1 MCLFSAPSKPYTIHT
16 LSLVRPVNPTVG
28 RVLPLSLF
36 RFHSC
41 SCPLSHL
48 RCCPCFRSRSRRRLC
63 SRPSL
68 VPPLPSALP
77 ISVPVPV
84 TVFAPSPSP
93 SLFPFA
99 PSRHASDL
107 VPPSR
112 YNARARAPGVG
123 NGLLAACKRQ
133 RWKRQRWKRQRLSAE
148 MMSRADRE
156 KEPIVKHN
164 KIAAEDVLLQFPRLD
179 AENRGSISLNCAPI
193 LNLLLADGP
202 LSSPSTRFP

>member
-1 MCLFSAPSKPYTIHT
+1 M
-16 LSLVRPVNPTVG
+16 
-28 RVLPLSLF
+28 
-36 RFHSC
+36 
-41 SCPLSHL
+41 
-48 RCCPCFRSRSRRRLC
+48 
-63 SRPSL
+63 
-68 VPPLPSALP
+68 PPLPSALP

-107 VPPSR
+107 VSPSR
-112 YNARARAPGVG
+112 YNVRARAPGVG

-133 RWKRQRWKRQRLSAE
+133 RLSVE

-156 KEPIVKHN
+156 KAPIVKHN
-164 KIAAEDVLLQFPRLD
+164 KIAAEDVPLPFPRLD

>member
-1 MCLFSAPSKPYTIHT
+1 MCLFSAPSKPYTNHT

-28 RVLPLSLF
+28 RVLPLSF
-36 RFHSC
+36 SRFHSC

-48 RCCPCFRSRSRRRLC
+48 RCCPCFRSRSRRHLY

-133 RWKRQRWKRQRLSAE
+133 RPSAE

-156 KEPIVKHN
+156 KAPIVKHN
-164 KIAAEDVLLQFPRLD
+164 KIAAEDVLRPFPRLD
-179 AENRGSISLNCAPI
+179 AENQGSISLNCAPI
-193 LNLLLADGP
+193 LNLLLADGL

>member
-1 MCLFSAPSKPYTIHT
+1 MCLFSAPSKPYTNHT

-28 RVLPLSLF
+28 RVLPLSF
-36 RFHSC
+36 SRFHSC
-41 SCPLSHL
+41 SCPFSHL

-133 RWKRQRWKRQRLSAE
+133 RLSAE

-156 KEPIVKHN
+156 KAPIVKHN
-164 KIAAEDVLLQFPRLD
+164 KNRRRRRATSVLSARCRESGECISKRCSHTESVTCRRPPLLSIHPLSMMIAA
-179 AENRGSISLNCAPI
+179 
-193 LNLLLADGP
+193 
-202 LSSPSTRFP
+202 

>member
-1 MCLFSAPSKPYTIHT
+1 MCLFSAPSKPYTNHT
-16 LSLVRPVNPTVG
+16 LSLVRAVNPTVC
-28 RVLPLSLF
+28 RVLPLSFF

-48 RCCPCFRSRSRRRLC
+48 HCCPCFRSRSRRRSC

-112 YNARARAPGVG
+112 HNARARAPGVG

-133 RWKRQRWKRQRLSAE
+133 RLSAEE

-156 KEPIVKHN
+156 KAPIVKHN
-164 KIAAEDVLLQFPRLD
+164 KTAAEDVLLPFPRLD

-193 LNLLLADGP
+193 LNLLLIADGP
-202 LSSPSTRFP
+202 FSSPSTRFP

>member
-1 MCLFSAPSKPYTIHT
+1 MCLFSAPSKPYTNHT

-28 RVLPLSLF
+28 RVLPLSFF
-36 RFHSC
+36 RFKSC

-48 RCCPCFRSRSRRRLC
+48 PCCPCFRSPSRRRCLC

-77 ISVPVPV
+77 TSVPVPV
-84 TVFAPSPSP
+84 PVFAPSPSP

-133 RWKRQRWKRQRLSAE
+133 RLSAE

-156 KEPIVKHN
+156 KAPIVKHN
-164 KIAAEDVLLQFPRLD
+164 KIAAEDVLLPFPRLD

-193 LNLLLADGP
+193 LNRLLADGP
-202 LSSPSTRFP
+202 LSSPSTRFQ

>member
-1 MCLFSAPSKPYTIHT
+1 MCLFSAPSKPYTNHT
-16 LSLVRPVNPTVG
+16 LSLVRHVNPTVG
-28 RVLPLSLF
+28 RVLPLSFF

-41 SCPLSHL
+41 SCALSHL
-48 RCCPCFRSRSRRRLC
+48 RCCPCFRSRSRRRSC

-133 RWKRQRWKRQRLSAE
+133 RLSAE
-148 MMSRADRE
+148 MVSRADRE
-156 KEPIVKHN
+156 KAPIVKHN
-164 KIAAEDVLLQFPRLD
+164 KIAAEDVLLPFPRLD
-179 AENRGSISLNCAPI
+179 VENRGSIFLNCAPI

>member
-1 MCLFSAPSKPYTIHT
+1 MCLFPAPSTPYTNHT

-28 RVLPLSLF
+28 RVLPLSFF

-48 RCCPCFRSRSRRRLC
+48 PCCPCFRSRSRRRL
-63 SRPSL
+63 S
-68 VPPLPSALP
+68 PLPSALP

-93 SLFPFA
+93 SPSLFPFA
-99 PSRHASDL
+99 PSRHASDP

-123 NGLLAACKRQ
+123 NVLLAAC
-133 RWKRQRWKRQRLSAE
+133 KRQRLSAE

-156 KEPIVKHN
+156 KAPIVKHN
-164 KIAAEDVLLQFPRLD
+164 RIAAEDVLLPFPRLD
-179 AENRGSISLNCAPI
+179 AENRGSIYLNCAPI

>member
-1 MCLFSAPSKPYTIHT
+1 MCLFSAPSKPYTNHT
-16 LSLVRPVNPTVG
+16 LSLVRPVNPTVA
-28 RVLPLSLF
+28 RVLLF
-36 RFHSC
+36 SRFHSC
-41 SCPLSHL
+41 SCPLSYL

-68 VPPLPSALP
+68 MPPLPSALP

-99 PSRHASDL
+99 PSRHTSDL

-123 NGLLAACKRQ
+123 NGLLAACKCQ
-133 RWKRQRWKRQRLSAE
+133 RPSAE

-156 KEPIVKHN
+156 KAPIVKHS
-164 KIAAEDVLLQFPRLD
+164 KIAAEDVLLLFPRLD
-179 AENRGSISLNCAPI
+179 AESISLNCAPI

>member
-1 MCLFSAPSKPYTIHT
+1 MCLFSAPSKPYTNHT

-28 RVLPLSLF
+28 RVLPLSFF

-48 RCCPCFRSRSRRRLC
+48 RCCPCFRFRSRRRLC

-68 VPPLPSALP
+68 VPPFPSASP
-77 ISVPVPV
+77 ISVPVTV

-123 NGLLAACKRQ
+123 KGLLAACKRQ
-133 RWKRQRWKRQRLSAE
+133 RCKRQRLSAE

-156 KEPIVKHN
+156 KAPIVKHN
-164 KIAAEDVLLQFPRLD
+164 KIAAEVVLLPFPRLD

-193 LNLLLADGP
+193 LNLLLADDP
-202 LSSPSTRFP
+202 VSSPSTRFP

>member
-1 MCLFSAPSKPYTIHT
+1 MCLFSAPSKPYTNHT
-16 LSLVRPVNPTVG
+16 LSLVGPVNPTVG
-28 RVLPLSLF
+28 RVLPLSF
-36 RFHSC
+36 SRFHSFSC
-41 SCPLSHL
+41 SLSHL

-93 SLFPFA
+93 SLFPSA

-112 YNARARAPGVG
+112 YNARARVRGVG
-123 NGLLAACKRQ
+123 NGLLAACKH
-133 RWKRQRWKRQRLSAE
+133 QRLSAE

-156 KEPIVKHN
+156 KAPIVKHN
-164 KIAAEDVLLQFPRLD
+164 KIAAEFVLLPFPRLD
-179 AENRGSISLNCAPI
+179 RESGEYISKLCSHTEYVTCRRPPLLSIH
-193 LNLLLADGP
+193 P
-202 LSSPSTRFP
+202 LSMTIAA

>member
-1 MCLFSAPSKPYTIHT
+1 MNLPSHVNVFILRSSKPYTNHT
-16 LSLVRPVNPTVG
+16 LSLVRPVNSTVG

-107 VPPSR
+107 VPPVGIMRVHGHRVLGTDSWLPASV
-112 YNARARAPGVG
+112 NAC
-123 NGLLAACKRQ
+123 LQ
-133 RWKRQRWKRQRLSAE
+133 R
-148 MMSRADRE
+148 
-156 KEPIVKHN
+156 
-164 KIAAEDVLLQFPRLD
+164 
-179 AENRGSISLNCAPI
+179 
-193 LNLLLADGP
+193 
-202 LSSPSTRFP
+202 